1 MSDTAFAHGKNEEI
15 DILNFTAS
23 TDHTFSTLDSG
34 IETPSVLLVDNDPF
48 EGTLYRTHASETK
61 INIHFLTNVLYE
73 SFQKKIHS
81 DFMSSVEIDDTS
93 FLSNC
98 TTHIKGAK
106 CNIKLDSH
114 FKSIELSGI
123 GCKLWGEERF
133 PKITQFLYKKLMQ
146 ELDSQLED
154 PSHS

>member
-1 MSDTAFAHGKNEEI
+1 MSGAKNDNTTRACAHHP
-15 DILNFTAS
+15 L
-23 TDHTFSTLDSG
+23 
-34 IETPSVLLVDNDPF
+34 
-48 EGTLYRTHASETK
+48 K

-93 FLSNC
+93 FLSKC

-106 CNIKLDSH
+106 CNIKIDIH

-123 GCKLWGEERF
+123 GC
-133 PKITQFLYKKLMQ
+133 
-146 ELDSQLED
+146 EL
-154 PSHS
+154 